1 MFDFLTS
8 IDRSILITLGI
19 FAVALIG
26 PRIGVNKPNEIAFCW
41 GKIPNNYSLK
51 SMWYVRPRLTSVHR
65 GRGVF
70 FTPSR
75 FTGFSEVVKDLT
87 IVLKGTLGEGPGKLR
102 YKATIVADDEID
114 LIRLAREQ
122 DEPFQRLFR
131 REIEIAYTKAFAYA
145 APFNSVQK
153 LSKLEAEMMGH
164 LNYIGIS
171 FRLEF
176 EGSITNTAP
185 VLLNAEIPHAEE
197 LETIEGQ

>member
-1 MFDFLTS
+1 M
-8 IDRSILITLGI
+8 I
-19 FAVALIG
+19 AVALIG
-26 PRIGVNKPNEIAFCW
+26 PRIGVNKPNETAFCW
-41 GKIPNNYSLK
+41 GKIPNHYSLK
-51 SMWYVRPRLTSVHR
+51 TLWSGRPRLTGVHR

-75 FTGFSEVVKDLT
+75 LIGFSEVVKDLT
-87 IVLKGTLGEGPGKLR
+87 IVLKGTLGEGPDKLR

-122 DEPFQRLFR
+122 DETFEHRFR
-131 REIEIAYTKAFAYA
+131 REIDIAYAKAFAYA

-153 LSKLEAEMMGH
+153 LSKLEAEMMEH
-164 LNYIGIS
+164 LDHEGIS

-185 VLLNAEIPHAEE
+185 VLFNAEIPYAEE
-197 LETIEGQ
+197 LETIEEQ